1 MMRKSL
7 NSVASWQSGGGGER
21 GKKGLGCY
29 RAAAAAAAVGS
40 EDNSVVVKGAS

>member
-29 RAAAAAAAVGS
+29 RAAAAAVGS